1 MHIRDERR
9 DPDTGVVGIAD
20 VLAMT
25 AAVRSAVSEVVA
37 AGERPF
43 VLGGC
48 CSLVPGAMAGARD
61 VSGPLGI
68 AHVDGHVDIYD
79 GSSSP
84 TGEAADM
91 PVGVALGRAP
101 APWVAAAGGASTE
114 AGKVIVLG
122 AREEEEMADVASL
135 LDGELADLRVLTPAD
150 AALGRACRRR
160 RGERRA
166 ARRPGGALLAPPRRG
181 RAGRGGHARH
191 RLPAARTG
199 SSGTSSASCSPRW
212 APRRRS
218 PASASA
224 VSTPRRIRLGSTPSA
239 PALCS
244 QTHSA
249 ESPSV
254 RSRPSRPLPLKRRH
268 EHHGTTSHR
277 RGLRRCPDRGPRGG
291 GRVLRHHAGAARAR
305 PTGRSA
311 TSPSSRPARSR
322 ST

>member
-1 MHIRDERR
+1 MPIDSVGRLGGTEHAPRALRDVGVIEALDARDAGDLDVHIRDERR

-20 VLAMT
+20 VLAVT

-114 AGKVIVLG
+114 AGKVVVLG

-135 LDGELADLRVLTPAD
+135 LDGELADLRVLMP
-150 AALGRACRRR
+150 AALRSAGLAAAAAASAERLADRAGRFWLHLDVDVLDEAAMPATDYLLPDGLEWDEL
-160 RGERRA
+160 GELLAPLGASSALAGVSLGCLNPEKDPAGEYTERTC
-166 ARRPGGALLAPPRRG
+166 ALLANAFG
-181 RAGRGGHARH
+181 
-191 RLPAARTG
+191 
-199 SSGTSSASCSPRW
+199 
-212 APRRRS
+212 
-218 PASASA
+218 
-224 VSTPRRIRLGSTPSA
+224 
-239 PALCS
+239 
-244 QTHSA
+244 
-249 ESPSV
+249 
-254 RSRPSRPLPLKRRH
+254 
-268 EHHGTTSHR
+268 
-277 RGLRRCPDRGPRGG
+277 
-291 GRVLRHHAGAARAR
+291 
-305 PTGRSA
+305 
-311 TSPSSRPARSR
+311 
-322 ST
+322 

>member
-1 MHIRDERR
+1 MPIDSVGRLGGTEHAPRALRDVGVIEALDARDAGDLDVHIRDERR

-135 LDGELADLRVLTPAD
+135 LDGELADLRVLMP
-150 AALGRACRRR
+150 AALRSAGLAAAAAASAERLSDRAGRFWLHLDVDVLDEAAMPATDYLLPDGLEWDEL
-160 RGERRA
+160 GELLAPLGASPALAGVSLGCLNPEKDPAGEYTERTC
-166 ARRPGGALLAPPRRG
+166 ALLATAFG
-181 RAGRGGHARH
+181 
-191 RLPAARTG
+191 
-199 SSGTSSASCSPRW
+199 
-212 APRRRS
+212 
-218 PASASA
+218 
-224 VSTPRRIRLGSTPSA
+224 
-239 PALCS
+239 
-244 QTHSA
+244 
-249 ESPSV
+249 
-254 RSRPSRPLPLKRRH
+254 
-268 EHHGTTSHR
+268 
-277 RGLRRCPDRGPRGG
+277 
-291 GRVLRHHAGAARAR
+291 
-305 PTGRSA
+305 
-311 TSPSSRPARSR
+311 
-322 ST
+322 